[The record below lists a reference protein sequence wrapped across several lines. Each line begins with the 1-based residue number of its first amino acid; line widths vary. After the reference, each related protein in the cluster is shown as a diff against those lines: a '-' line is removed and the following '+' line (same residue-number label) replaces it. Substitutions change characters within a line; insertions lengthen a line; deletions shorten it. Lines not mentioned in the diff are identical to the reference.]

1 MHRWA
6 VAILLLTASPALALA
21 QDKKFSIK
29 TATNEPP
36 KELNESIRK
45 LLANKTVV
53 LYDPAGTAICELWFT
68 KQLSSDATA
77 EQVKNGLTYRELKET
92 SVIGAVRFDDAWTD
106 YRKQKIKSGVYTL
119 RLGFQPMDGD
129 HQGKSAFTEFI
140 LLVAAAKDTDPET
153 MSPKGLMELSMRS
166 NALGH
171 PCVLMLFPIT
181 KAPAM
186 PKLEETA
193 PVAGMPKD
201 HWVLEIA
208 RPVMAGGSKA
218 SIGFGITLV
227 GEAAE

>member
-6 VAILLLTASPALALA
+6 ILVLLLSASPALA

-29 TATNEPP
+29 TATTEPP
-36 KELNESIRK
+36 KELKESIRK
-45 LLANKTVV
+45 LLDDKTVV
-53 LYDPAGTAICELWFT
+53 LYDPAGTAICQLWFC
-68 KQLSSDATA
+68 KQLPSDATP
-77 EQVKNGLTYRELKET
+77 EQVKNGLTYREIKET
-92 SVIGAVRFDDAWTD
+92 SVIGAVRFDDAWND
-106 YRKQKIKSGVYTL
+106 YRKQKIKSGVYTM

-140 LLVAAAKDTDPET
+140 LLVAAAKDADAET
-153 MSPKGLMELSMRS
+153 MSSKGLMDLSMKS
-166 NALGH
+166 TALGH
-171 PCVLMLFPIT
+171 PCVFMLFPMS

-201 HWVLEIA
+201 HWVLQIA
-208 RPVMAGGSKA
+208 RPVMAGGTKA

>member
-6 VAILLLTASPALALA
+6 LLVLLLCASPAVA

-29 TATNEPP
+29 TATTEPP
-36 KELNESIRK
+36 KELKEPIRK
-45 LLANKTVV
+45 LLDNKSVQ
-53 LYDPAGTAICELWFT
+53 LHDPAGTMICELWFC
-68 KQLSSDATA
+68 KELPSDATP

-92 SVIGAVRFDDAWTD
+92 SVIGAVRFDEAWND
-106 YRKQKIKSGVYTL
+106 YRKQKIKSGVYTM

-140 LLVAAAKDTDPET
+140 LLVAADKDADAET

-171 PCVLMLFPIT
+171 PCVLMLFPMS

-201 HWVLEIA
+201 HWVLQIA
-208 RPVMAGGSKA
+208 RPVLAGGTKA
-218 SIGFGITLV
+218 TIGFGITVV